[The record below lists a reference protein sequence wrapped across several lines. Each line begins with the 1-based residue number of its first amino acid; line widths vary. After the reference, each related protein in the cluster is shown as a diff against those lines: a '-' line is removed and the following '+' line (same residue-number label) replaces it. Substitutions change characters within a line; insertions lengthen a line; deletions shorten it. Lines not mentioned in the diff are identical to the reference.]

1 MLKPKE
7 LLRRTTVG
15 VGSFMGRESTLS
27 EIQVTVV
34 GTGAVSAKV
43 QMWGSN
49 DGIGKIDLGTMTAT
63 GTTIAS
69 ASDSVERAYSM
80 LMGEVTAIDGTDA
93 EAVVTFS
100 DHVKD

>member
-27 EIQVTVV
+27 EMQITVV
-34 GTGAVSAKV
+34 GTGAVSATV

-49 DGIGKIDLGTMTAT
+49 DGIGKIDLGTMTASGT
-63 GTTIAS
+63 GVAS

-80 LMGEVTAIDGTDA
+80 LMAEVTAISGTGA
-93 EAVVTFS
+93 EVIVTFS
-100 DHVKD
+100 DKNED